1 MENHTDIQN
10 QIFNKISDQLPPHI
24 SLVDEISEILEISTD
39 SAYRRI
45 RGEKPLTVYE
55 VQKLCEKYQFSVD
68 DLASTSINTIT
79 FRANL
84 LEEEKFSFGN
94 YFTAIRNNLQSFSSY
109 EEAEVMFILNELNLL
124 QIIQVPEVCAFKL
137 FFWQKSNLDF
147 PDFRDSIFTFDILDD
162 EMIETISEIIE
173 HYVKTK
179 TIELTT
185 EETLISLLKQILF
198 YSEAGLFKTKN
209 DAIKI
214 CEKLFELVD
223 HLKLQAELGFK
234 FPFGKIPSGKEGN
247 FMFYHNDII
256 LIDQLI
262 LVRAGDNEI
271 TFITNNGINLLQTFN
286 KDFFRYN
293 YEWGKNIIQKSTLI
307 SGSAEKER
315 KKYFIQLNEK
325 IRKVITQI
333 N

>member
-1 MENHTDIQN
+1 MENHADIQN
-10 QIFNKISDQLPPHI
+10 QIFNKISDQLPSHI
-24 SLVDEISEILEISTD
+24 SLVDEISEVLGISAD

-45 RGEKPLTVYE
+45 RGEKPLSVYE

-68 DLASTSINTIT
+68 DLASTSINNVT

-84 LEEEKFSFGN
+84 LEEDNFSFSN
-94 YFTAIRNNLQSFSSY
+94 YLSTILNNLQAFCNY
-109 EEAEVMFILNELNLL
+109 EDAEIMFFVNELNLL
-124 QIIQVPEVCAFKL
+124 QIIQVPEVFAFKL
-137 FFWQKSNLDF
+137 FFWQKSNLYF
-147 PDFRDSIFTFDILDD
+147 PGFRDSIFTFDVIDD
-162 EMIETISEIIE
+162 GIMELISEIIQY
-173 HYVKTK
+173 YVKIK

-198 YSEAGLFKTKN
+198 YSEAGLFRTRN

-214 CEKLFELVD
+214 CEKLYELVD

-234 FPFGKIPSGKEGN
+234 FPFGKKPAGKEGN
-247 FMFYHNDII
+247 FMFYNNDII
-256 LIDQLI
+256 LIDQII
-262 LVRAGDNEI
+262 LVKAGDTEA

-286 KDFFRYN
+286 KQFFRYN
-293 YEWGKNIIQKSTLI
+293 YEWGKNMIQKSTLI

-333 N
+333 S

>member
-1 MENHTDIQN
+1 MDNNRLLAQTWTCHLP
-10 QIFNKISDQLPPHI
+10 QLADRGDSIAHF
-24 SLVDEISEILEISTD
+24 LSTPK
-39 SAYRRI
+39 RETVRI
-45 RGEKPLTVYE
+45 RL
-55 VQKLCEKYQFSVD
+55 
-68 DLASTSINTIT
+68 
-79 FRANL
+79 R
-84 LEEEKFSFGN
+84 
-94 YFTAIRNNLQSFSSY
+94 
-109 EEAEVMFILNELNLL
+109 
-124 QIIQVPEVCAFKL
+124 
-137 FFWQKSNLDF
+137 
-147 PDFRDSIFTFDILDD
+147 
-162 EMIETISEIIE
+162 
-173 HYVKTK
+173 
-179 TIELTT
+179 ELTT

-209 DAIKI
+209 DAIKL

-247 FMFYHNDII
+247 FLFYHNDII

-262 LVRAGDNEI
+262 LVRAGDNES

-286 KDFFRYN
+286 KNFFRYN

-307 SGSAEKER
+307 SGSAERER

-333 N
+333 S